1 MTRDEAIE
9 AGAKAIY
16 QATWRNADDCRA
28 ESAAVLDAIGW
39 RPESV
44 VQAEALREFAGK
56 IRRYYPEAVFIPPTR
71 EWLAQV
77 HEFCKQW
84 GHTLDAISAHSMR
97 NVARMADADADLIER
112 GDA

>member
-16 QATWRNADDCRA
+16 QATWINADDCRA

-39 RPESV
+39 RDERAV
-44 VQAEALREFAGK
+44 KAEALRE
-56 IRRYYPEAVFIPPTR
+56 AVLSKPSGTWLVDYILTR
-71 EWLAQV
+71 
-77 HEFCKQW
+77 
-84 GHTLDAISAHSMR
+84 
-97 NVARMADADADLIER
+97 ADRIER